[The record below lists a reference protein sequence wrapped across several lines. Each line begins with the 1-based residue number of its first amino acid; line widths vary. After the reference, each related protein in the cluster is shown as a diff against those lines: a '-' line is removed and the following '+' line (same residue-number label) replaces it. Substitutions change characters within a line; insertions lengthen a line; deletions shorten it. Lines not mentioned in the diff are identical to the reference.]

1 MCLDYLSFLLVI
13 LKSFGCKPMC
23 MTRCFSEAIEV
34 SKIKRKHSRNVNYY
48 VPLLSETRRE
58 SIKKIVSIQ
67 MSGHYLSCTT
77 ILRDGNIL
85 KDWKMLYMPEEMNK
99 FHLDDVYNSV
109 STLMK
114 DLPEGDI
121 YLIENYVKMPNNVNV
136 AGANLFYVKLQTLA
150 MLIAL
155 INSSQTKKTKDDTQ
169 ESTNKVVL
177 MKARLHARL
186 FRIIVG
192 TEIISSQDITEL
204 MLKGIFPEYITP
216 VVPAIDATL
225 TYRAVK
231 EPIIKELMSNGL
243 MLAMTFVDLVL
254 NSNPKSI
261 QALNESSK
269 RKLKTPKKL

>member
-1 MCLDYLSFLLVI
+1 MI
-13 LKSFGCKPMC
+13 LKSFGCQPMC
-23 MTRCFSEAIEV
+23 MIRCFSEAIEV
-34 SKIKRKHSRNVNYY
+34 SKIKRKHIRNVNYY
-48 VPLLSETRRE
+48 MPLLSEARRE

-85 KDWKMLYMPEEMNK
+85 KDWKVLNMPEEMNK
-99 FHLDDVYNSV
+99 FNLDDVYNSV
-109 STLMK
+109 AALMK
-114 DLPEGDI
+114 DIPESDI
-121 YLIENYVKMPNNVNV
+121 YLIENHVKMPNNVNV

-155 INSSQTKKTKDDTQ
+155 INNSQAMNTSSDNTQ
-169 ESTNKVVL
+169 SMNKVVL

-186 FRIIVG
+186 FRIIIG
-192 TEIISSQDITEL
+192 TEIISSQDITEM

-216 VVPAIDATL
+216 VVPAIDAIL
-225 TYRAVK
+225 TYRSMK

-269 RKLKTPKKL
+269 RKLKTTKKL